1 MKLNIYKYYKERGC
15 ACIWNMY
22 IISQKTLYYS
32 CPWDFLRNPNS
43 LPSLFDYKVLII

>member
-22 IISQKTLYYS
+22 IISHKNLILLMS
-32 CPWDFLRNPNS
+32 LGFLVQP
-43 LPSLFDYKVLII
+43 K